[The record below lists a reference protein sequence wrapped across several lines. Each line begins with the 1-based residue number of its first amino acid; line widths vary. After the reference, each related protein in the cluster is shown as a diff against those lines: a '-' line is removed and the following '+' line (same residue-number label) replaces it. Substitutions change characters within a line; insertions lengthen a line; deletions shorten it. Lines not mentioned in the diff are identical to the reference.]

1 MDADLAAVDVDQLP
15 EIVPFAGFGTVSV
28 PFALSAPLA
37 FAAIVP
43 PVSTTFVVP
52 PSAFAEW
59 SVSVPACMSVAPVYV
74 FVPFSVKLCDPAFT
88 SVSGPWIHEWEEPHE
103 RFDEP
108 FTVSVAGLP
117 SGVITRFACFVR
129 LTLFS

>member
-1 MDADLAAVDVDQLP
+1 LKYTTLSQSTVCV
-15 EIVPFAGFGTVSV
+15 VPSASESVPCDGSGTVSV

-37 FAAIVP
+37 FALIVP

-52 PSAFAEW
+52 PSAFAEL

-74 FVPFSVKLCDPAFT
+74 FVPFSVKLNEPAFT
-88 SVSGPWIHEWEEPHE
+88 SVIGPCIHECELPHA

-117 SGVITRFACFVR
+117 SGVVTRFLCVG
-129 LTLFS
+129 